1 MISYIVIFEARV
13 RGVYTCGADANTR
26 LKELQASRTA
36 TARTATAGGG
46 GEVVIGAMNRDI
58 D

>member
-26 LKELQASRTA
+26 LKELQA
-36 TARTATAGGG
+36 TATAGGG

>member
-26 LKELQASRTA
+26 LKEL
-36 TARTATAGGG
+36 GG